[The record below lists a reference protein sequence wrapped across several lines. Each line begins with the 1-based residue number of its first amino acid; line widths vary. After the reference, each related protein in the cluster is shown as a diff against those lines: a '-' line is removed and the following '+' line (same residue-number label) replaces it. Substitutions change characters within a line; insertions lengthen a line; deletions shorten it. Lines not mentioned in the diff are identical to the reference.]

1 MKAFAEIKLASFE
14 FWAGAKAN
22 AERLTYEEME
32 QIEEIIEELY
42 PDGIDEVNINDLFWF
57 EFESVAEWFGYKYD
71 EEKDRIIRE
80 EKSEE

>member
-1 MKAFAEIKLASFE
+1 MKVYSEISLTRFE

-57 EFESVAEWFGYKYD
+57 DFGCVVEWFGYKYD